1 MSVRAGEHDT
11 VATLLRDYR
20 PDSFFLASPRGV
32 VLAPSPAFGLT
43 SPDAA
48 RSALADARP
57 GTLLVGAFPFDL
69 RQPARMGLSEA
80 VRHAAPMV
88 PGSVTMPAGPGA
100 IRWSWNDP
108 DHSAFQVAV
117 ARALDRISAGDLRKV
132 ILARSAELTA
142 DRPVRPAE
150 LLTALAAGDPSA
162 YVFATDLGRRT
173 LLGASP
179 ELLVS
184 RRCGTVLANPIV
196 GSAPRDPDPVQDGHN
211 ATTLLR
217 SVKEHQEHHVVVD
230 KVADALAPLCRRLRV
245 PKLPEL
251 LRTAQMWHLSSRVT
265 ALPREGVTA
274 LDLALALHPTPAV
287 CGRPAGSASEVINE
301 VEPVRRDFYTGIV
314 GWTDTWGDGE
324 WAIAM
329 RCGELRDT
337 SLRLYAGASVVESST
352 PDGEAA
358 RTRTQLDTLLSALGA
373 GKAEL

>member
-1 MSVRAGEHDT
+1 MSVRAHEHDT
-11 VATLLRDYR
+11 VASLLRDYR

-32 VLAPSPAFGLT
+32 VLASSPSFGLT
-43 SPDAA
+43 SPDEA
-48 RSALADARP
+48 RSALADAQP

-69 RQPARMGLSEA
+69 RRPARAGLAER

-88 PGSVTMPAGPGA
+88 PGSVTMPRSTGA
-100 IRWSWNDP
+100 VRWSWSDP
-108 DHSAFQVAV
+108 DPAAYQVAV
-117 ARALDRISAGDLRKV
+117 ARVLDRISAGDLRKV
-132 ILARSAELTA
+132 VLARSVELTA
-142 DRPVRPAE
+142 NRPVRPAE

-196 GSAPRDPDPVQDGHN
+196 GSSPRDPDPVQDGHN
-211 ATTLLR
+211 ATALLR
-217 SVKEHQEHHVVVD
+217 SVKDHQEHHMVVD
-230 KVADALAPLCRRLRV
+230 RVADALAPLCRRLRV

-251 LRTAQMWHLSSRVT
+251 LRTAQRWHLSSRVT

-287 CGRPAGSASEVINE
+287 CGRPADSAREVINE
-301 VEPVRRDFYTGIV
+301 VEPFRRDFYTGIV

-324 WAIAM
+324 WAIAL

-337 SLRLYAGASVVESST
+337 SLRLYAGAGVVEAST
-352 PDGEAA
+352 PEEEAA
-358 RTRTQLDTLLSALGA
+358 RTSAQLRTLLSALGA
-373 GKAEL
+373 GEAVS